1 VLTLGEGVGEGSF
14 GQVFKAKLIVDPSTL
29 ISDPSPPP
37 PPSSGSGGGGGEENN
52 SNTLAFTSTYMKNQR
67 ESSSGFGGAL
77 GGWLMRAAR
86 GKSPTR
92 ESNSDLRGSMG
103 SGGASSHG
111 EYGDIAVKVMRA
123 TTKRHLDLIES
134 EVWFHLNHI

>member
-14 GQVFKAKLIVDPSTL
+14 GQVFKAKLIVDPSAL
-29 ISDPSPPP
+29 INDP
-37 PPSSGSGGGGGEENN
+37 PPSSSSGGGGGGGGEENN
-52 SNTLAFTSTYMKNQR
+52 NSNPLAFTSTYMKNQR

-77 GGWLMRAAR
+77 GGWLMRATR

-103 SGGASSHG
+103 SGGGASGHG

-134 EVWFHLNHI
+134 EVCFI